1 MIAADTAAA
10 ASVEATS
17 RLCFNVFKLTASGW
31 SVAIAAECN
40 TNVYVLLLSVAIE

>member
-17 RLCFNVFKLTASGW
+17 RLCFNALTASGW

-40 TNVYVLLLSVAIE
+40 TNVYVLLLIVAIE